1 VVTPHVETSPDRSD
15 FAKLGEIIA
24 ASLVQAQEHANHASV
39 GRPRAKP
46 TRLTRNRHR
55 KIKRAAGLWA
65 RNARRHPRR
74 QTSNAFRAANANMIV
89 VWLALLRQC
98 LGQMGATPSDA
109 SKVSLPDDDEATLP
123 IGTSTRLLNDR
134 LSSDSL
140 NGIFTV
146 AALQDL
152 PASET

>member
-1 VVTPHVETSPDRSD
+1 
-15 FAKLGEIIA
+15 
-24 ASLVQAQEHANHASV
+24 
-39 GRPRAKP
+39 
-46 TRLTRNRHR
+46 
-55 KIKRAAGLWA
+55 
-65 RNARRHPRR
+65 
-74 QTSNAFRAANANMIV
+74 
-89 VWLALLRQC
+89 
-98 LGQMGATPSDA
+98 MGATPSDA

>member
-1 VVTPHVETSPDRSD
+1 MP
-15 FAKLGEIIA
+15 L
-24 ASLVQAQEHANHASV
+24 AQP
-39 GRPRAKP
+39 GRD
-46 TRLTRNRHR
+46 
-55 KIKRAAGLWA
+55 
-65 RNARRHPRR
+65 
-74 QTSNAFRAANANMIV
+74 FRAANANMIV

-109 SKVSLPDDDEATLP
+109 SKVSLPGDDEATLP